1 MVVMPNLK
9 PLTTLIEI
17 EDVSLKRNRVLILD
31 QLTVQ
36 IQLGQHTVI
45 LGPNGSGKTSLLKLL
60 MRFFYPSVVN
70 ESTGRIE
77 ILGQSEW
84 NVWELRQKLGYINM
98 EIDFHFSH
106 GRSGRL
112 TAEEVVLTG
121 FSSIELEVEE
131 SKLTDAMRAASKE
144 ALRQCRVDHLYDR
157 CVAHVS
163 TGERRRILLARAIV
177 HRPLA
182 LILDEPT
189 SGLDIGAR
197 QLLLTQLQQIAET
210 GTTIV
215 LVTHHLEEILP
226 CIDRVVLL
234 DRGKAI
240 YQGDRT
246 DGLNEEVLSNL
257 FQIPIRLHRDVKGFL
272 QPLT

>member
-1 MVVMPNLK
+1 MNS
-9 PLTTLIEI
+9 TASLIEI
-17 EDVSLKRNRVLILD
+17 DGVSLQRNRVLILD
-31 QLTVQ
+31 DLS
-36 IQLGQHTVI
+36 IGIKLGQHTVI

-84 NVWELRQKLGYINM
+84 NVWELRQQLGYINM
-98 EIDFHFSH
+98 EIDVHFSH

-131 SKLTDAMRAASKE
+131 SKLTDAMRSAAKD
-144 ALRQCRVDHLYDR
+144 ALRRCCVDHLYDR

-182 LILDEPT
+182 LVLDEPT

-197 QLLLTQLQQIAET
+197 QTLLSQLQEIADS
-210 GTTIV
+210 GTTLV

-226 CIDRVVLL
+226 CIQHVVLL
-234 DRGKAI
+234 DNGQVA
-240 YQGDRT
+240 YQGDREL
-246 DGLNEEVLSNL
+246 GLNEETLSRL
-257 FQIPIRLHRDVKGFL
+257 FRIPIKLHHNTEGYL
-272 QPLT
+272 QPLLGKPSH

>member
-1 MVVMPNLK
+1 MNSPK
-9 PLTTLIEI
+9 KLIEI
-17 EDVSLKRNRVLILD
+17 DNVSLHRNRVTILD
-31 QLTVQ
+31 RLSLS

-45 LGPNGSGKTSLLKLL
+45 LGPNGSGKTSFLKLL
-60 MRFFYPSVVN
+60 MRFFYPSVVD

-84 NVWELRQKLGYINM
+84 NVWELRQQLGYINM

-121 FSSIELEVEE
+121 FSSIELEVDE
-131 SKLTDAMRAASKE
+131 STLTSEMRAAAIE
-144 ALRQCRVDHLYDR
+144 ALQRCRVEHLRDR
-157 CVAHVS
+157 HVAHVS

-177 HRPLA
+177 HRPRA

-197 QLLLTQLQQIAET
+197 QVLLNQLQTIADE
-210 GTTIV
+210 GTTLV

-226 CIDRVVLL
+226 CIQHVVLL
-234 DRGKAI
+234 DRGRAC
-240 YQGDRT
+240 YQGDRIH
-246 DGLNEEVLSNL
+246 GLNEETLSKL
-257 FQIPIRLHRDVKGFL
+257 FDIPMKLHCDANGFL
-272 QPLT
+272 QPILRTT

>member
-1 MVVMPNLK
+1 MNSPTK
-9 PLTTLIEI
+9 LIEI
-17 EDVSLKRNRVLILD
+17 DNVSLHRNRVRILD
-31 QLTVQ
+31 RLSLC

-45 LGPNGSGKTSLLKLL
+45 LGPNGSGKTSFLKLL
-60 MRFFYPSVVN
+60 MRFFYPSVVD

-77 ILGQSEW
+77 ILGRSEW
-84 NVWELRQKLGYINM
+84 NVWELRQQLGYINM

-121 FSSIELEVEE
+121 FSSIELEVDE
-131 SKLTDAMRAASKE
+131 STLTSAMRAAAIE
-144 ALRQCRVDHLYDR
+144 ALQRCRVEHLCNR
-157 CVAHVS
+157 HVAHVS

-177 HRPLA
+177 HRPRA

-197 QLLLTQLQQIAET
+197 QILLNQLQTIADD
-210 GTTIV
+210 GTTLV

-226 CIDRVVLL
+226 CIQHVVLL
-234 DRGKAI
+234 DRGRAC
-240 YQGDRT
+240 YQGERIH
-246 DGLNEEVLSNL
+246 GLNEETLSKL
-257 FQIPIRLHRDVKGFL
+257 FDIPMKLHCDANGFL
-272 QPLT
+272 QPILRTTL

>member
-1 MVVMPNLK
+1 MNSATP
-9 PLTTLIEI
+9 LIEI
-17 EDVSLKRNRVLILD
+17 DHVSLHRNRVTILD
-31 QLTVQ
+31 RLSLC

-45 LGPNGSGKTSLLKLL
+45 LGPNGSGKTSFLKLL

-84 NVWELRQKLGYINM
+84 NVWELRQQLGYINM

-112 TAEEVVLTG
+112 SAEEVVLTG
-121 FSSIELEVEE
+121 FSSIELEVDE
-131 SKLTDAMRAASKE
+131 STLTDTMRESAIE
-144 ALRQCRVDHLYDR
+144 ALKRCGVEHLRDR
-157 CVAHVS
+157 PVAHVS

-177 HRPLA
+177 HRPRA

-197 QLLLTQLQQIAET
+197 QILLNQLQTIANE
-210 GTTIV
+210 GTTLV

-226 CIDRVVLL
+226 CIQNVVLL
-234 DRGKAI
+234 DRGQAI
-240 YQGDRT
+240 YQGDRVH
-246 DGLNEEVLSNL
+246 GLSEKTLSKL
-257 FQIPIRLHRDVKGFL
+257 FEIPIQLHCDSNGFL
-272 QPLT
+272 QPILRTSV

>member
-1 MVVMPNLK
+1 MDLLPN
-9 PLTTLIEI
+9 LIEI
-17 EDVSLKRNRVLILD
+17 DNVSLHRNRVLILD
-31 QLTVQ
+31 QLS
-36 IQLGQHTVI
+36 ISIALGQHTVI

-77 ILGQSEW
+77 ILGQTEW
-84 NVWELRQKLGYINM
+84 NVWELRQQLGYINM

-121 FSSIELEVEE
+121 FSSVELEVEE
-131 SKLTDAMRAASKE
+131 SKLSDEMRMAAKD
-144 ALRQCRVDHLYDR
+144 ALRRCQVEHLSDR
-157 CVAHVS
+157 CIAHVS

-177 HRPLA
+177 HRPRA
-182 LILDEPT
+182 LVLDEPT

-197 QLLLTQLQQIAET
+197 HILLQQLQEIAES
-210 GTTIV
+210 GTTLV

-226 CIDRVVLL
+226 IIQHVVLL
-234 DRGKAI
+234 DSGKVS
-240 YQGDRT
+240 YQGDRKL
-246 DGLNEEVLSNL
+246 GLDEETLSKL
-257 FQIPIRLHRDVKGFL
+257 FRIPFQLHHNANGYL
-272 QPLT
+272 QPLLGTP

>member
-1 MVVMPNLK
+1 MNSPAS
-9 PLTTLIEI
+9 LIEI
-17 EDVSLKRNRVLILD
+17 DGVSLQRNRVLILD
-31 QLTVQ
+31 DLS
-36 IQLGQHTVI
+36 IGIKLGQHTVI
-45 LGPNGSGKTSLLKLL
+45 LGPNGSGKTSLLMLL
-60 MRFFYPSVVN
+60 MRLFYPSVVN

-84 NVWELRQKLGYINM
+84 NVWELRQQLGYINM

-131 SKLTDAMRAASKE
+131 SKLTDAMRSAAKE
-144 ALRQCRVDHLYDR
+144 ALRRCRVEHLYDR

-182 LILDEPT
+182 LVLDEPT

-197 QLLLTQLQQIAET
+197 QTLLSQLQEIADS
-210 GTTIV
+210 GTTLV

-226 CIDRVVLL
+226 CIQHVVLL
-234 DRGKAI
+234 DNGKVA
-240 YQGDRT
+240 YQGAREL
-246 DGLNEEVLSNL
+246 GLNEETLSQL
-257 FQIPIRLHRDVKGFL
+257 FRIPIKLHHNTDGYL
-272 QPLT
+272 QPLLGKPSH